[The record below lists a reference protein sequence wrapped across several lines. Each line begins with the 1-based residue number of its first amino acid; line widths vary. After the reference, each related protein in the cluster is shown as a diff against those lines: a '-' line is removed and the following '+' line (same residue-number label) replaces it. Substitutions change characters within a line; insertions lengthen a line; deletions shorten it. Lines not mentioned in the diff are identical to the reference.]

1 MSLLPSLISD
11 IADKAKDFKD
21 NIASKIP
28 LENPISMKNPL
39 TLKNPLGSKNPL
51 KLLNPFSGSTLK
63 KEINLTIYVSDTY
76 TEYLT
81 QTKNADIKEV
91 ITSMVKK
98 TEDRLNT
105 FTTIGLNPVKI
116 EFLINISHEVPEG
129 IQLDGCFSDKSDL
142 VNLLNVLNTCEPKE
156 SSIVILNCNAGGY
169 EPLFSMRE
177 IRTPI
182 VTMDTNIL
190 CTKRALIFLET
201 SYAKSL
207 EGLASGLLYVAG
219 ARVKNPVM
227 VHKSF
232 GGDEGVRYKLKI
244 EALAIEQIRKG
255 VCYLNKADDDDEP
268 KPEEEKEEEKDHTH
282 EEDEM
287 DEDEDD
293 EVDEDDE
300 EQMN

>member
-98 TEDRLNT
+98 
-105 FTTIGLNPVKI
+105 
-116 EFLINISHEVPEG
+116 
-129 IQLDGCFSDKSDL
+129 Q
-142 VNLLNVLNTCEPKE
+142 
-156 SSIVILNCNAGGY
+156 
-169 EPLFSMRE
+169 
-177 IRTPI
+177 RT
-182 VTMDTNIL
+182 D
-190 CTKRALIFLET
+190 
-201 SYAKSL
+201 
-207 EGLASGLLYVAG
+207 
-219 ARVKNPVM
+219 
-227 VHKSF
+227 
-232 GGDEGVRYKLKI
+232 
-244 EALAIEQIRKG
+244 
-255 VCYLNKADDDDEP
+255 
-268 KPEEEKEEEKDHTH
+268 
-282 EEDEM
+282 
-287 DEDEDD
+287 
-293 EVDEDDE
+293 
-300 EQMN
+300 